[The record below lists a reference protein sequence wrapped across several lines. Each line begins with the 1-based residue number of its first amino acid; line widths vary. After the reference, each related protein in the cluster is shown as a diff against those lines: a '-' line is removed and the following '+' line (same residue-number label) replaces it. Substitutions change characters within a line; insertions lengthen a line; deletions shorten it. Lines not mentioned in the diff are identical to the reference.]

1 MKRFILSAALL
12 ALTFIAAPRPA
23 FAQSTPFLGEI
34 DIFAFNFCPV
44 GWLPVSGQLLPINQ
58 YQALFSL
65 LGVNYGGDGMTTFAL
80 PKWGP
85 INSANGAAFTPC
97 IAINGIFPSRN

>member
-1 MKRFILSAALL
+1 ML
-12 ALTFIAAPRPA
+12 ALTFIAVPRPA

-34 DIFAFNFCPV
+34 DIFAFNFCPT
-44 GWLPVSGQLLPINQ
+44 GWLPTNGQILPINQ

-65 LGVNYGGDGMTTFAL
+65 LGTAYGGDGNTTFAL

-85 INSANGAAFTPC
+85 INSGNGAAYTAC
-97 IAINGIFPSRN
+97 IAITGVFPQRP